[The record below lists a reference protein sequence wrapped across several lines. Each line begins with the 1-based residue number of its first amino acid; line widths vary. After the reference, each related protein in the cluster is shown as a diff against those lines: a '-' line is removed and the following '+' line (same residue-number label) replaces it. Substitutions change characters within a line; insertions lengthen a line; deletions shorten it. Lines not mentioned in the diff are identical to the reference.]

1 MKTEFTQST
10 NDTIVARASGTGVG
24 AIGIVRLS
32 GPQAVD
38 IARDLSPGAARRSSH
53 HFSLA
58 LVKDEEGALV
68 DEAMVVEMH
77 GPRSYTGEDTV
88 EFHLHGAPHIAEKV
102 IELCQARGARLA
114 GPGEYTLRAFLN
126 NRLDL
131 AQAEAVGELIAARND
146 AQRRVAVSQ
155 LKGGLSR
162 EIEGFQGTIEGILA
176 RVRAALDFP
185 EYPTGDGIEE
195 GDWGTLQ
202 EIKSSIDRIVGNAR
216 CDLQRGR
223 RVALCGAPNVGKS
236 SLLNRWAGEERVL
249 VDSTPGTTR
258 DPVEV
263 ELGRGLQRWFV
274 WDTAGMREE
283 AQGLEE
289 RGIRMARERAYSSD
303 EVLWLVSGLEPVW
316 PEVDRPVWVVGSKAD
331 LLSDDEKL
339 RVEASARERNL
350 EWRGWISSVSGE
362 GVDELRARF
371 EEHLDPELGSDE
383 VVVVKERHLSA
394 LEEALAAFVRLE
406 EALGNGMS
414 LDILSMELE
423 DIVRHLG
430 SILGKDIDAAVLDRI
445 FADFCIGK

>member
-1 MKTEFTQST
+1 M
-10 NDTIVARASGTGVG
+10 
-24 AIGIVRLS
+24 
-32 GPQAVD
+32 
-38 IARDLSPGAARRSSH
+38 
-53 HFSLA
+53 
-58 LVKDEEGALV
+58 
-68 DEAMVVEMH
+68 
-77 GPRSYTGEDTV
+77 
-88 EFHLHGAPHIAEKV
+88 
-102 IELCQARGARLA
+102 
-114 GPGEYTLRAFLN
+114 
-126 NRLDL
+126 
-131 AQAEAVGELIAARND
+131 
-146 AQRRVAVSQ
+146 
-155 LKGGLSR
+155 
-162 EIEGFQGTIEGILA
+162 
-176 RVRAALDFP
+176 
-185 EYPTGDGIEE
+185 
-195 GDWGTLQ
+195 
-202 EIKSSIDRIVGNAR
+202 
-216 CDLQRGR
+216 
-223 RVALCGAPNVGKS
+223 
-236 SLLNRWAGEERVL
+236 
-249 VDSTPGTTR
+249 DSTPGTTR

-350 EWRGWISSVSGE
+350 EWRVWISSVSGE

>member
-1 MKTEFTQST
+1 MKTEFTHST
-10 NDTIVARASGTGVG
+10 NDTIVARATGSGVG
-24 AIGIVRLS
+24 AICIVRLS
-32 GPQAVD
+32 GPQAIE
-38 IARDLSPGAARRSSH
+38 IAQRLTPRAAGRASH

-58 LVKDEEGALV
+58 LVEDEEGALV

-77 GPRSYTGEDTV
+77 RPRSYTGEDTV

-102 IELCQARGARLA
+102 IGLCQSQGARLA

-131 AQAEAVGELIAARND
+131 AQAEAVGELISARND
-146 AQRRVAVSQ
+146 AQRQVAVSQ

-195 GDWGTLQ
+195 GDLSTLQ
-202 EIKSSIDRIVGNAR
+202 EIQASIKRIVGNAR

-223 RVALCGAPNVGKS
+223 RIALCGAPNVGKS

-274 WDTAGMREE
+274 WDTAGMRDE
-283 AQGLEE
+283 AVGLEE
-289 RGIRMARERAYSSD
+289 RGIHMARERAYSAD
-303 EVLWLVSGLEPVW
+303 EVLWLVSGVDPVW
-316 PEVDRPVWVVGSKAD
+316 PNIDRPVWLVGSKAD
-331 LLSDDEKL
+331 LLSDAEK
-339 RVEASARERNL
+339 REVEASARERRL
-350 EWRGWISSVSGE
+350 EWRGWVSSVSGE
-362 GVDELRARF
+362 GVEALRAQF
-371 EEHLDPELGSDE
+371 EEHLDPEVGTDE
-383 VVVVKERHLSA
+383 VVVVKQRHVSA
-394 LEEALAAFVRLE
+394 LEEALAAFIRLE
-406 EALGNGMS
+406 QALGDGMS

-423 DIVRHLG
+423 DVVRHLG